1 MINRNKLEQ
10 KDNGELKAILYKK
23 FRSIDKLN
31 YRLSVYKCGGS
42 LSSLSGLYDN
52 SGQKLLQFI
61 DYFLDQIRDE
71 KQTEELDYYN
81 LDNDYI
87 ILLLNKNQLIDFIE
101 QTDDYL
107 YQIIEDF
114 RDYIDYKNNGFLYY

>member
-1 MINRNKLEQ
+1 MINKSKLQQ
-10 KDNGELKAILYKK
+10 KDIGDLKAILYKK

-42 LSSLSGLYDN
+42 LSSLSNLYDN

-71 KQTEELDYYN
+71 KQTKELDYYD
-81 LDNDYI
+81 LSNDDMI
-87 ILLLNKNQLIDFIE
+87 FLLSKNQLIDFIE
-101 QTDDYL
+101 QIDNYL

>member
-1 MINRNKLEQ
+1 MINKNKLQ
-10 KDNGELKAILYKK
+10 KLDEGQLKSILYKK

-42 LSSLSGLYDN
+42 LSNLSNLYDN

-71 KQTEELDYYN
+71 KQTEELDFYN
-81 LDNDYI
+81 LNNDYMI
-87 ILLLNKNQLIDFIE
+87 FLLNKNQLIDFIE
-101 QTDDYL
+101 KTDDYI

-114 RDYIDYKNNGFLYY
+114 RDYQDYKNNGFLYY

>member
-1 MINRNKLEQ
+1 KLDEGQ
-10 KDNGELKAILYKK
+10 LKSILYKK

-42 LSSLSGLYDN
+42 LSNLSNLYDN

-71 KQTEELDYYN
+71 KQTEELDFYN
-81 LDNDYI
+81 LNNDYMI
-87 ILLLNKNQLIDFIE
+87 FLLNKNQLIDFIE
-101 QTDDYL
+101 KTDDYI

-114 RDYIDYKNNGFLYY
+114 RDYQDYKNNGF